1 VDDQIMIS
9 SATALPEP
17 VIDLARKKMSG
28 IGMEHHWRCPCED
41 TADIDPPGTIL
52 VSRWTRH
59 DTQPIEVDNPGSATH
74 HCIAINLK
82 CTSLRFT
89 HAGRTLVR
97 GRVTA
102 GAIQVTAPQVPCSA
116 TFEAPGDVLHVF
128 VSQQVLSECFEDA
141 FGRPHAG
148 EIRIDAPGIVRDPA
162 LERLAQALAVSQ
174 SDDTAPS
181 KAFTDGVSLAI
192 VSRVIARHFTFPPRR
207 SREASPLS
215 PWRLSRALE
224 FIDAHL
230 SDPIGLADIA
240 NSTGLTR
247 MHFASQFRRATG
259 MRPHEYLL
267 RRRIEHAQQLLRQS
281 KHNVLDVALS
291 CGFRS
296 QAHFTTVFKRFVG
309 QTPYCWRSKTS
320 VGL

>member
-1 VDDQIMIS
+1 
-9 SATALPEP
+9 
-17 VIDLARKKMSG
+17 MSG

-174 SDDTAPS
+174 SDDTAPG

-192 VSRVIARHFTFPPRR
+192 VSRVIARHFTFPHGGAARRVHCRRGALAAHWNLSTRTSPTRSGLPILPTARGLLACTSRR
-207 SREASPLS
+207 SSVARQACVRTNTCCAVGSS
-215 PWRLSRALE
+215 MHSN
-224 FIDAHL
+224 
-230 SDPIGLADIA
+230 SCA
-240 NSTGLTR
+240 NRNITCSTS
-247 MHFASQFRRATG
+247 H
-259 MRPHEYLL
+259 
-267 RRRIEHAQQLLRQS
+267 
-281 KHNVLDVALS
+281 
-291 CGFRS
+291 
-296 QAHFTTVFKRFVG
+296 
-309 QTPYCWRSKTS
+309 
-320 VGL
+320 

>member
-1 VDDQIMIS
+1 MTS
-9 SATALPEP
+9 SSTSYPEP
-17 VIDLARKKMSG
+17 TVAFARRSQLSR
-28 IGMEHHWRCPCED
+28 IGVEHQWRCPRED
-41 TADIDPPGTIL
+41 ALNAQEPGGIL

-59 DTQPIEVDNPGSATH
+59 DVQPFEVANPGSATH
-74 HCIAINLK
+74 HCIAMNLK
-82 CTSLRFT
+82 GTSLQFV

-102 GAIQVTAPQVPCSA
+102 GAVQITAPEVPCSA
-116 TFEAPGDVLHVF
+116 TFEAPGDVLHLF
-128 VSQQVLSECFEDA
+128 VSQQVLSECFEDT
-141 FGRPHAG
+141 FGRPHGG
-148 EIRIDAPGIVRDPA
+148 EIRLDAPGIVCDPA

-174 SDDTAPS
+174 SDDAALG
-181 KAFTDGVSLAI
+181 KVFTDGVSLAI
-192 VSRVIARHFTFPPRR
+192 VSRVIARHFSLPQRQR
-207 SREASPLS
+207 REASPLP

-224 FIDAHL
+224 FVEAHL
-230 SDPIGLADIA
+230 AESIGLEDIA

-267 RRRIEHAQQLLRQS
+267 RRRIEHAQQLLRES
-281 KHNVLDVALS
+281 KHNVFDVALS

-309 QTPYCWRSKTS
+309 QTPHCWKMKANA
-320 VGL
+320 GQ